1 MTEIYERFIADKQY
15 SAESDKTGKWLAEIL
30 NKDVSTVS

>member
-1 MTEIYERFIADKQY
+1 MMVRINRIKIAL
-15 SAESDKTGKWLAEIL
+15 AESDKTGKWLAEIL